1 MAGFTLGITTENVPA
16 FSSCSSVIGLDAP
29 GEIYTSGR
37 KMEGVWFE
45 NREAAAAHQ
54 AQMPR
59 VPPGRYHGL
68 VVSPLRTARLDPPDV
83 CLFYGNPAQ
92 MILFINGLQWRN
104 YRRYDFSITGE
115 SACADSWGHALKT
128 RTVSLSIPC
137 YAERR
142 YGAVT
147 DDEMLMACPPED
159 LQRAV
164 TGLQGLSK
172 AGLRYPIMPFGP
184 QAEPAEG
191 MAQELRREELIAHR
205 SQVVPSDG
213 PAASLPLRQNPLIQH
228 RQRDRDADAWQ
239 RHLCLRPGDRL
250 EHPAS
255 VPPPVSVR
263 QHPVLGIST
272 ISSTPSTACRSA
284 RFWSHCRL
292 CCSSDGEITSNMTR
306 GYFPQRIMASGM
318 RAVSRRS

>member
-1 MAGFTLGITTENVPA
+1 MDQVPTKQELPLDGKAIAELAEQLNQLLRLRTFPIGMKLFEDLDAMANVPGLRRPPKGRIFSTCQLVTQARMAGFTLGITTENIPS

-54 AQMPR
+54 AGMSR
-59 VPPGRYHGL
+59 VPPGRYNGL
-68 VVSPLRTARLDPPDV
+68 VVSPLRTGRLDPPDI

-128 RTVSLSIPC
+128 QEVSLSIPC

-142 YGAVT
+142 YGGVA
-147 DDEMLMACPPED
+147 DDEMLMACPPAD

-164 TGLQGLSK
+164 IGLQGLSK

-184 QAEPAEG
+184 QAEPGEG
-191 MAQELRREELIAHR
+191 MAKSYA
-205 SQVVPSDG
+205 G
-213 PAASLPLRQNPLIQH
+213 K
-228 RQRDRDADAWQ
+228 
-239 RHLCLRPGDRL
+239 
-250 EHPAS
+250 
-255 VPPPVSVR
+255 
-263 QHPVLGIST
+263 T
-272 ISSTPSTACRSA
+272 
-284 RFWSHCRL
+284 
-292 CCSSDGEITSNMTR
+292 
-306 GYFPQRIMASGM
+306 
-318 RAVSRRS
+318 

>member
-1 MAGFTLGITTENVPA
+1 MNDAPVPTDAPQSDRSQLDARAIADLAEQLDRLLKLRTFPIGMKLFEDKAAMEAVPGLRRPAKGKTFSTCQLVTQSRMAGFTLGITTENIPP
-16 FSSCSSVIGLDAP
+16 FSSCSSVIGLDSP

-54 AQMPR
+54 AGMSR
-59 VPPGRYHGL
+59 VEPKYAGL
-68 VVSPLRTARLDPPDV
+68 AISPLRTARLDPPDV

-104 YRRYDFSITGE
+104 YKRYDFSITGE

-137 YAERR
+137 FAERR
-142 YGAVT
+142 YGGVA
-147 DDEMLMACPPED
+147 DDEMLMACPPQD

-164 TGLQGLSK
+164 TGLTGLSK

-191 MAQELRREELIAHR
+191 MAKSYAGK
-205 SQVVPSDG
+205 S
-213 PAASLPLRQNPLIQH
+213 
-228 RQRDRDADAWQ
+228 
-239 RHLCLRPGDRL
+239 
-250 EHPAS
+250 
-255 VPPPVSVR
+255 
-263 QHPVLGIST
+263 
-272 ISSTPSTACRSA
+272 
-284 RFWSHCRL
+284 
-292 CCSSDGEITSNMTR
+292 
-306 GYFPQRIMASGM
+306 
-318 RAVSRRS
+318 